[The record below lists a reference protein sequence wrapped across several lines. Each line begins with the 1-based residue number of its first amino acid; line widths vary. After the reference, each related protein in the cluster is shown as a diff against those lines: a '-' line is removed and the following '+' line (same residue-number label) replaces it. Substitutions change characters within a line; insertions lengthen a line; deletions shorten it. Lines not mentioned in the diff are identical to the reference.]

1 MLFRSNELSKHGD
14 SLLVVSD
21 EDVVKVHV
29 HVEYPG
35 NVLSLG
41 QQYGSLI
48 NMKIENMREQ
58 HSTILREQ
66 KPQKVKQKKQTYAIV
81 TVAMGTGIKSLFES
95 LGATVVIEGGQ
106 TMNPSTKDI
115 ADAIEKANAENI
127 LILPNNKN
135 IVMAAEQAAEIAKEN
150 VAVVKTKTIPQGI
163 SALLAFHPEQ
173 ALAENQQQ
181 MEANC
186 QVVKTGQVT
195 YAVRDTTI
203 NGMLIKKGNF
213 MGIVDGEIKV
223 TESDKKETVTK
234 LLQSLISDDDEILT
248 ILYGEDVDEDE
259 IEKLEEFVEDN
270 FEDLEIETHNG
281 KQPIYS
287 YIFSVE

>member
-1 MLFRSNELSKHGD
+1 M
-14 SLLVVSD
+14 
-21 EDVVKVHV
+21 HV

-173 ALAENQQQ
+173 DLTENQQQ

-223 TESDKKETVTK
+223 TESDKKRN
-234 LLQSLISDDDEILT
+234 S
-248 ILYGEDVDEDE
+248 
-259 IEKLEEFVEDN
+259 N
-270 FEDLEIETHNG
+270 
-281 KQPIYS
+281 
-287 YIFSVE
+287 

>member
-1 MLFRSNELSKHGD
+1 M
-14 SLLVVSD
+14 
-21 EDVVKVHV
+21 HV

-173 ALAENQQQ
+173 DLTENQQQ

-203 NGMLIKKGNF
+203 NGMLIKK
-213 MGIVDGEIKV
+213 KA
-223 TESDKKETVTK
+223 
-234 LLQSLISDDDEILT
+234 ILWE
-248 ILYGEDVDEDE
+248 LWMVRL
-259 IEKLEEFVEDN
+259 K
-270 FEDLEIETHNG
+270 
-281 KQPIYS
+281 
-287 YIFSVE
+287 